1 MSNQIHSAV
10 QSSAKFLKNL
20 LKRKQN
26 VFTFSKEGSK
36 VLKQVMNYFSKEQS
50 VLLINEDEN
59 SVYYKQVG
67 DSTFKDITAQLDI
80 IQTIQSS
87 KKLDYVI
94 LNGLSE
100 KDYFSMLTYVYQENI
115 GLIANFKEES
125 SNSLL
130 AYFDWLTDEEV
141 KKTFPHLDKNYFLSK
156 TLPMVVECEESIDS
170 IKALHLNSYYE
181 VISEN
186 VFVRG
191 EEGLQW
197 TGIYPPY
204 FLMKNVDLQELEKK
218 KYFNG
223 DKELHNRLKD
233 SLFDKLRG
241 IATTYYVPVT
251 KEVENN
257 HSIQSYYGGA
267 AMASSEVG
275 IPLCKTCHTQ
285 MSLVVQVDLE
295 NVPPAISD
303 SFGMKDGYLQL
314 FTCNNDD
321 SDCMTHSA
329 RLLKASEA
337 VEDCN
342 AEHSIIMDRKAIV
355 EWTECFEKPSP
366 KTLKEGNVVLTKE
379 DKSFM
384 KWYYEQS
391 KVVDKFGG
399 KPEFIQYNPRLKCP
413 ISKKPMKFIMQI
425 ESYFNLENF
434 NGRIYLYQSPEHKDV
449 LSVYWDCD

>member
-1 MSNQIHSAV
+1 MSEQIHSAV
-10 QSSAKFLKNL
+10 KSSAKFLKDL
-20 LKRKQN
+20 LKRKEN
-26 VFTFSKEGSK
+26 VFTFSKEGDK

-50 VLLINEDEN
+50 VLLINEEEGAI
-59 SVYYKQVG
+59 YYKQVG
-67 DSTFKDITAQLDI
+67 DSTFKDITAQTDLV
-80 IQTIQSS
+80 QTIQSS

-94 LNGLSE
+94 LNGLLE
-100 KDYFSMLTYVYQENI
+100 KDYFSMLTHIYQENI
-115 GLIANFKEES
+115 GLIANFKEEN
-125 SNSLL
+125 SNSLHT
-130 AYFDWLTDEEV
+130 YFSSLSDEEV
-141 KKTFPHLDKNYFLSK
+141 KQTFPHLDRNYFLSK
-156 TLPMVVECEESIDS
+156 TIPMVIEGEESIDS
-170 IKALHLNSYYE
+170 IKSLRINPYYE
-181 VISEN
+181 VIAEN
-186 VFVRG
+186 VFIRG

-197 TGIYPPY
+197 TGVHPPY
-204 FLMKNVDLQELEKK
+204 FRMRNVDLQEVEKK

-223 DKELHNRLKD
+223 DKTLHNRLKD

-241 IATTYYVPVT
+241 IATPYYIPVT
-251 KEVENN
+251 KEIENN
-257 HSIQSYYGGA
+257 YSIQSYYGGA
-267 AMASSEVG
+267 ALASSEAG

-285 MSLVVQVDLE
+285 MSLVVQVDLA

-314 FTCNNDD
+314 FTCNNDN

-337 VEDCN
+337 VEDYN

-366 KTLKEGNVVLTKE
+366 KTLKEGNIILTKE
-379 DKSFM
+379 EKAFM

-399 KPEFIQYNPRLKCP
+399 KPEFIQYNPRLKYP
-413 ISKKPMKFIMQI
+413 ISKKPMNFIMQI

-434 NGRIYLYQSPEHKDV
+434 NGRLYLYQSPEHKDV